1 MENLSIQDINL
12 IEWHS
17 NREVP
22 YAPRHFIYTR
32 APVTPESID
41 WIKNNLVGRYS
52 LVNQSQYINDKQG
65 YSLMIAAFE
74 DPSEATFYE
83 LTWS

>member
-1 MENLSIQDINL
+1 MEDLSIQDINL

-17 NREVP
+17 NREVEC
-22 YAPRHFIYTR
+22 APKHFVR
-32 APVTPESID
+32 AKAPVTPESTA
-41 WIKNNLVGRYS
+41 WIKNNLVGRYCIVFNTGMS
-52 LVNQSQYINDKQG
+52 SVRTV
-65 YSLMIAAFE
+65 AFE